1 LGVFS
6 YRTERKG
13 STRITLIDLIRVVNT
28 YLNRLDPNATRRI
41 KGLRLVAAYGIAV
54 LIGTSRGLTHGLSSG
69 SSLGALAG
77 GFALWACVSEGRTQ
91 RTTSTRDL
99 AILTMAAAFGAVM
112 MITIAPI
119 ISGPNHPGPELT
131 LVTGAFLVGYLRRFG
146 PLGTGIGSQ
155 IYIGELLAY
164 TGNLTRVDL
173 RMVAEAGL
181 IAAAAAIIPRLIC
194 HPFEHPKSAA
204 AAPKPAALIAHT
216 KALELRMG
224 LQSAIAALVIVALND
239 SIGLEESAW
248 AITACT
254 YVITNSTSGTIDR
267 VRRRILGTMVGVPL
281 GLLFLPI
288 ARHLPL
294 LGWIAAAL
302 AMIVYSMA
310 LPERY
315 DIACGAFAFTL
326 VVTLVIGGETSI
338 PVLAARA
345 WETLLGGV
353 LGLATAIFIVPLRPQ
368 NPQTT

>member
-1 LGVFS
+1 
-6 YRTERKG
+6 
-13 STRITLIDLIRVVNT
+13 VNT
-28 YLNRLDPNATRRI
+28 YFDRLDPTATRRI

-69 SSLGALAG
+69 ASLGALAG
-77 GFALWACVSEGRTQ
+77 GFALWASVSEGRAQ
-91 RTTSTRDL
+91 RTTSVRDL
-99 AILTMAAAFGAVM
+99 TILTAAAALGAVM
-112 MITIAPI
+112 MITVAPI
-119 ISGPNHPGPELT
+119 ISGPHHPGPELI
-131 LVTGAFLVGYLRRFG
+131 LVTGSFLVGYLRRFG

-155 IYIGELLAY
+155 IYIGQLLAY
-164 TGNLTRVDL
+164 TGGLTNVDL

-194 HPFEHPKSAA
+194 HPFEHPKSA
-204 AAPKPAALIAHT
+204 PATPEPPALIAHT

-239 SIGLEESAW
+239 TIGLEESAW

-254 YVITNSTSGTIDR
+254 YVITTSTSGTVDR
-267 VRRRILGTMVGVPL
+267 IRRRILGTMVGVPL

-302 AMIVYSMA
+302 AMILYSMA

-326 VVTLVIGGETSI
+326 IVTLVIGGETSI
-338 PVLAARA
+338 AVLTARA

-368 NPQTT
+368 SPQPGT

>member
-1 LGVFS
+1 MIQVGEDYKKTAAS
-6 YRTERKG
+6 Y
-13 STRITLIDLIRVVNT
+13 LD
-28 YLNRLDPNATRRI
+28 RLDPTATRRI

-54 LIGTSRGLTHGLSSG
+54 LIGTTRGLTHSLSSG
-69 SSLGALAG
+69 ASLGALAG
-77 GFALWACVSEGRTQ
+77 GFALWASVSEGRTQ
-91 RTTSTRDL
+91 RRTSVRDL
-99 AILTMAAAFGAVM
+99 AILAMAAALGAAI
-112 MITIAPI
+112 MITLAPI
-119 ISGPNHPGPELT
+119 LSGPHHPGSELT
-131 LVTGAFLVGYLRRFG
+131 LVTGAFFVGYLRRFG

-155 IYIGELLAY
+155 IYIGQLLAY
-164 TGNLTRVDL
+164 TGSLTHADL
-173 RMVAEAGL
+173 RSVAEAGL
-181 IAAAAAIIPRLIC
+181 IAAAAAIIPRLLC
-194 HPFEHPKSAA
+194 HPWEHPKSAPA
-204 AAPKPAALIAHT
+204 ASESVALIAHT
-216 KALELRMG
+216 KTLELRMG
-224 LQSAIAALVIVALND
+224 LQSAIAALVIVAIND

-254 YVITNSTSGTIDR
+254 YVITSSTSGTIDR

-302 AMIVYSMA
+302 AMILYSMS

-326 VVTLVIGGETSI
+326 IVTLVISGETSI

-368 NPQTT
+368 NPQPGT

>member
-1 LGVFS
+1 
-6 YRTERKG
+6 
-13 STRITLIDLIRVVNT
+13 VNT
-28 YLNRLDPNATRRI
+28 YLDRLDPNATRRV

-54 LIGTSRGLTHGLSSG
+54 LIGTTRGFTHGLSSG
-69 SSLGALAG
+69 ASLGALAG
-77 GFALWACVSEGRTQ
+77 GFALWASVSEGRTQ

-99 AILTMAAAFGAVM
+99 AILIMAAALGATM

-119 ISGPNHPGPELT
+119 ISGPHHPGPELT
-131 LVTGAFLVGYLRRFG
+131 LVTGSFLVGYLRRFG

-155 IYIGELLAY
+155 IYIGQLLAY
-164 TGNLTRVDL
+164 TGSLTHVDL

-181 IAAAAAIIPRLIC
+181 IAAAAAIIPRLVC
-194 HPFEHPKSAA
+194 HSFEHPKSAS
-204 AAPKPAALIAHT
+204 AAPEPALIAHT

-239 SIGLEESAW
+239 AIGLEESAW

-254 YVITNSTSGTIDR
+254 YVITNSTSGTVDR

-302 AMIVYSMA
+302 AMILYSMS

-326 VVTLVIGGETSI
+326 IVTLVIGGETSI
-338 PVLAARA
+338 TILTARA

-368 NPQTT
+368 SPQTGT

>member
-1 LGVFS
+1 M
-6 YRTERKG
+6 
-13 STRITLIDLIRVVNT
+13 NT
-28 YLNRLDPNATRRI
+28 YLDRLDPSATRRV
-41 KGLRLVAAYGIAV
+41 KGLRLVATYGIAV

-69 SSLGALAG
+69 ASLGALAG
-77 GFALWACVSEGRTQ
+77 GFALWASVSEGRAR
-91 RTTSTRDL
+91 RTTSIRDL
-99 AILTMAAAFGAVM
+99 VILTMAAALGAAM
-112 MITIAPI
+112 MITVAPI
-119 ISGPNHPGPELT
+119 ISGPHHPGPELI
-131 LVTGAFLVGYLRRFG
+131 LVTGSFLVGYLRRFG

-155 IYIGELLAY
+155 IYIGQLLAY
-164 TGNLTRVDL
+164 TGQLTHVDL

-181 IAAAAAIIPRLIC
+181 IAATAAIIPRLIC
-194 HPFEHPKSAA
+194 HSFEHPKSAPIA
-204 AAPKPAALIAHT
+204 SEPPALIAHT

-239 SIGLEESAW
+239 AIDLEESAW

-254 YVITNSTSGTIDR
+254 YVITSSTSGTVDR
-267 VRRRILGTMVGVPL
+267 VCRRILGTMIGVPL

-302 AMIVYSMA
+302 AMILYSMA

-326 VVTLVIGGETSI
+326 IVTLVIGGETSI
-338 PVLAARA
+338 AVLTARA

-368 NPQTT
+368 SPQPGT